1 MISNESEY
9 FTERR
14 RMYRMMIIVE
24 LIYADWFVLSELE
37 LANIY
42 PKVGRCVTQ
51 VVGMLIFIQLS
62 ARTWILVQ
70 RYKL

>member
-1 MISNESEY
+1 MVIRCNELKSIIRNESEY

-24 LIYADWFVLSELE
+24 LICADWFVLSELE

-42 PKVGRCVTQ
+42 PKLVDVSHRW
-51 VVGMLIFIQLS
+51 S
-62 ARTWILVQ
+62 AC
-70 RYKL
+70 